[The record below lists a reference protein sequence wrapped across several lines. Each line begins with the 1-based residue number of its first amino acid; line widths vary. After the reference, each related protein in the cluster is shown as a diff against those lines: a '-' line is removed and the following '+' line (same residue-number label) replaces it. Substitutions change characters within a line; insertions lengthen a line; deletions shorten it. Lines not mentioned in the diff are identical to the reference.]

1 MRKTLALSLLLI
13 LTHVAAYAQ
22 FGETVEVRVTNIDA
36 IVTDKNG
43 NPVTGLTKADFEVY
57 EDGALQDITHF
68 TEIAHTRNKDGVLAP
83 APATASPAASGQGE
97 LRRRLLTV
105 LVDLGSLEP
114 MNRAAVLPRLEEF
127 LTSNMRPG
135 DATAIYSWGDS
146 LTVEL
151 QPTSD
156 RTAIKAAID
165 RIASYKTERT
175 TFWRQEL
182 QFNLERLL
190 YFSQTHVERRPF
202 LHEGIEVTRRV
213 AERGVAEMRQKTEAI
228 KSILAQMRGE
238 DGQKVLVLLTQS
250 LGTNP
255 AEEAFYYF
263 YTLRNQFVDGQT
275 MRPRAEAKRYEGEVR
290 GLATDVAEAAN
301 GSGVT
306 LYPLHTAGKFN
317 EITDIESNKGGTM
330 SIKMQPPRLSRTTVS
345 EGDPRLL
352 SLSAASDETGGRAIA
367 GTGNWDNAF
376 KAVSTELNA
385 YYSIGYSAGG
395 ERQDRIRD
403 IEVRPKNKAYRV
415 RTRRTL
421 VEQTAAT
428 AMKDLVAANLFQARG
443 TNDLAVK
450 AGLGAA
456 TAAGENLVHP
466 LTITIPTST
475 LTLTPDGTDLAG
487 KLLVFV
493 AFLRADGAVSNVGP
507 QVQQF
512 KFPAASLAK
521 RKEVTVKLDVTADAQ
536 VGAISL
542 GVLDGVSNATGF
554 ALLKLSPTPPVAPT
568 GSTE

>member
-1 MRKTLALSLLLI
+1 MIRHALAFALLL
-13 LTHVAAYAQ
+13 LSPALAQAQ
-22 FGETVEVRVTNIDA
+22 FGETVEVRVTNVDA

-43 NPVTGLTKADFEVY
+43 NPVPGLTKDDFEVY
-57 EDGALQDITHF
+57 EDGVRKDITHF
-68 TEIAHTRNKDGVLAP
+68 TEIAHTRGADGVLAAALP
-83 APATASPAASGQGE
+83 AGSAAASTQGE

-114 MNRAAVLPRLEEF
+114 ANRAAVLPRLQEF

-135 DATAIYSWGDS
+135 DAAAIYSWGDS

-165 RIASYKTERT
+165 RIAAYPTERT

-182 QFNLERLL
+182 QFNLDRLL
-190 YFSQTHVERRPF
+190 YVSQTHVERRPF
-202 LHEGIEVTRRV
+202 LQEGIELTRRS
-213 AERGVAEMRQKTEAI
+213 AERGVAEMRSKTEAI

-263 YTLRNQFVDGQT
+263 STLRTQFVDGQT
-275 MRPRAEAKRYEGEVR
+275 IRPRAEAKRYDAEVN
-290 GLATDVAEAAN
+290 GLAADVAEAAN
-301 GSGVT
+301 SAGVT
-306 LYPLHTAGKFN
+306 LYPLHTAGKFS
-317 EITDIESNKGGTM
+317 EVTDIESNKGGTM
-330 SIKMQPPRLSRTTVS
+330 SISARPPRLSRTTVS

-395 ERQDRIRD
+395 ERQDRIRE
-403 IEVRPKNKAYRV
+403 IEVRPRNKSYRV

-428 AMKDLVAANLFQARG
+428 AMKDLVAANLFQEGG

-450 AGLGAA
+450 ADIGIAA
-456 TAAGENLVHP
+456 PAGENLVHP

-487 KLLVFV
+487 KLLVFA
-493 AFLRADGAVSNVGP
+493 AFLRSDGAVSNVGP

-512 KFPAASLAK
+512 RFPAASLAR
-521 RKEVTVKLDVTADAQ
+521 RKEVTVKLDVTADAK

-542 GVLDGVSNATGF
+542 GVLDGASNATGF
-554 ALLKLSPTPPVAPT
+554 ALVKLSPTSVPA